1 MFEPYKEIIKDIK
14 NQNKKYIKH
23 IQGETSQA
31 VFAIN
36 TTELFDEKI
45 ESIRK
50 INENL
55 AGEINQAIEPLQNI
69 NFIPDNL
76 IISKFLVS
84 YNSIKNL
91 IYNFEKY
98 EVSLTKNQFNDIKK
112 IKKKK

>member
-1 MFEPYKEIIKDIK
+1 
-14 NQNKKYIKH
+14 
-23 IQGETSQA
+23 TSQA

-55 AGEINQAIEPLQNI
+55 GEINQAIEPMQNI

-91 IYNFEKY
+91 IDNFEKY
-98 EVSLTKNQFNDIKK
+98 EVSLTKNQLNALNK
-112 IKKKK
+112 IKKNNLFTIDIEAEIDNFSNEQKRT